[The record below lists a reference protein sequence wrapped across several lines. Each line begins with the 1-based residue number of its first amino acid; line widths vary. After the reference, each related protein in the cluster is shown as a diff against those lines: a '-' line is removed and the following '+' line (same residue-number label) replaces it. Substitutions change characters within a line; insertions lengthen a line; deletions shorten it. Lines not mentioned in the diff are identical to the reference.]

1 MQAFLIILIVVFA
14 VILIGVNMYL
24 LRLYSHPDDKPWNAS
39 PFSKVIIVLGLSICQ
54 AQALMVP
61 LDVANRSAHISNSEN
76 YLKMGLFWLILYC
89 ALLALL
95 CIFIPYAIFFYES
108 DPQHTMVRRIAR
120 SIGYLFLTL
129 IVSALLLF
137 VTWPFLKFAKIPFTE
152 LIVDQVEVDNLDP
165 IQS

>member
-1 MQAFLIILIVVFA
+1 MKKKFFLLIGLYYHYNNSKYKMQVFLIILIVVFA

-108 DPQHTMVRRIAR
+108 DP
-120 SIGYLFLTL
+120 
-129 IVSALLLF
+129 
-137 VTWPFLKFAKIPFTE
+137 
-152 LIVDQVEVDNLDP
+152 
-165 IQS
+165 

>member
-1 MQAFLIILIVVFA
+1 
-14 VILIGVNMYL
+14 
-24 LRLYSHPDDKPWNAS
+24 
-39 PFSKVIIVLGLSICQ
+39 
-54 AQALMVP
+54 
-61 LDVANRSAHISNSEN
+61 
-76 YLKMGLFWLILYC
+76 
-89 ALLALL
+89 
-95 CIFIPYAIFFYES
+95 
-108 DPQHTMVRRIAR
+108 MVRRIAR